1 MLITELRKGQR
12 YLFYYNTG
20 LVDDGVVITYMF
32 RANFVTIANLSI
44 ILEKY
49 SIDGEFH
56 SGYWTMPLDW
66 IENIETLE
74 EIINSK
80 TIFPNEILVEI
91 DNFLM

>member
-1 MLITELRKGQR
+1 MLITELLKGQR

-20 LVDDGVVITYMF
+20 LVDVGVVTTYMF
-32 RANFVTIANLSI
+32 RANFVTITNLSI
-44 ILEKY
+44 ILDKY
-49 SIDGEFH
+49 CIGGEFQ

-74 EIINSK
+74 EITNSK
-80 TIFPNEILVEI
+80 TIFPHEILVEI